1 MNKRWYHYFLTDYEV
16 LVRLERIQRTLETI
30 MAVQQDIKDALDK
43 LTADVAAET
52 TVNASMLVYVK
63 GLKDQIQALADA
75 TKDTTTAQAL
85 QALATQI
92 EVNAKN
98 DADAMAANT
107 DTPPATPPVDTPAPT
122 FPPANSSGPPTNP

>member
-1 MNKRWYHYFLTDYEV
+1 
-16 LVRLERIQRTLETI
+16 

-98 DADAMAANT
+98 DAEAMSANTDMPPATVEPFPGNT
-107 DTPPATPPVDTPAPT
+107 DTPP
-122 FPPANSSGPPTNP
+122 SNP

>member
-1 MNKRWYHYFLTDYEV
+1 
-16 LVRLERIQRTLETI
+16 

-98 DADAMAANT
+98 DADAMVDNT
-107 DTPPATPPVDTPAPT
+107 GGPATPDTPPAANPV
-122 FPPANSSGPPTNP
+122 

>member
-1 MNKRWYHYFLTDYEV
+1 MNKRWYHRFLTDYEV
-16 LVRLERIQRTLETI
+16 LIRLDCIARTLETI

-98 DADAMAANT
+98 DAEAMSANT
-107 DTPPATPPVDTPAPT
+107 DTPPATPPVDPAPAP
-122 FPPANSSGPPTNP
+122 FDPAPDFKSTNP

>member
-1 MNKRWYHYFLTDYEV
+1 
-16 LVRLERIQRTLETI
+16 

-43 LTADVAAET
+43 VTADVAAET
-52 TVNASMLVYVK
+52 TVIGGLTVFIK

-92 EVNAKN
+92 EVNNKAVG
-98 DADAMAANT
+98 DAMVDNT
-107 DTPPATPPVDTPAPT
+107 GTPATPPVDTPPS
-122 FPPANSSGPPTNP
+122 FPPSNP